1 MTGDSRRKRETTA
14 SFDRFAETY
23 ADSPTHVEGED
34 LELLAEWCSQAKRPL
49 DVATGAGHT
58 AGAVADATSTSVVA
72 VDAAPSMVETAMS
85 SYDGLQGTVG
95 DAERLPFS
103 ADSFDAVT
111 CRIAAHHFPNPR
123 RFVEEVA
130 RVTAPGG
137 TVAFEDNVAPEDVTL
152 DAFINDIERLRDPTH
167 GRSHTVSAWRS
178 WFEDAGITVVD
189 TRLLTKTLEYE
200 PWVRRLDTPPDRR
213 ATIEE
218 RFATANEAV
227 LETFGVEFDAG
238 VVSSF
243 QSPKLLLHGRR

>member
-34 LELLAEWCSQAKRPL
+34 LELLAEWCRQAKRPL

-72 VDAAPSMVETAMS
+72 ADAALSMVETAVS
-85 SYDGLQGTVG
+85 SYDGLRGTVA

-130 RVTAPGG
+130 RVTEPGG
-137 TVAFEDNVAPEDVTL
+137 TVAFEDNVAPEDETL
-152 DAFINDIERLRDPTH
+152 DAFINDVERLRDPTH
-167 GRSHTVSAWRS
+167 GRSHTISAWRS
-178 WFEDAGITVVD
+178 WFEDAGITVVE
-189 TRLLTKTLEYE
+189 TRLVTKTLEYE
-200 PWVRRLDTPPDRR
+200 PWVRRLDTSSDRR

-218 RFATANEAV
+218 RFATASDAV
-227 LETFGVEFDAG
+227 LEAFGVEFDAG